1 MNMSLS
7 ITTIVF
13 ISLLLIIILYLL
25 RQSRISI
32 KYSIM
37 WIFMILVAFI
47 VLIIPN
53 LLTIISKF
61 LGFELVSNMVLC
73 IFIVILLLISIA
85 LTVMITDQKKKITR
99 LIQEVGILK
108 KVTTIGSRKVVVEVS
123 KA

>member
-13 ISLLLIIILYLL
+13 ILFLLVIILYLL
-25 RQSRISI
+25 RQNRISI

-53 LLTIISKF
+53 FLTIISKF
-61 LGFELVSNMVLC
+61 LGFELVSNMILC

-99 LIQEVGILK
+99 LIQEIGILK
-108 KVTTIGSRKVVVEVS
+108 KNMEDKE
-123 KA
+123 

>member
-108 KVTTIGSRKVVVEVS
+108 KNMEDKE
-123 KA
+123 

>member
-13 ISLLLIIILYLL
+13 ISLLRGIILYLL

-108 KVTTIGSRKVVVEVS
+108 KNMEDKE
-123 KA
+123 